1 MDLIEKNKRVIAD
14 KEVLRRFR
22 LTLSNNL
29 NVGKIL
35 YGKKPGIGIF
45 NHLFIEFHVFSFFRS
60 GVVYSTFRVGDQ
72 FQ

>member
-1 MDLIEKNKRVIAD
+1 MDLIEKNKRVIAA

-35 YGKKPGIGIF
+35 FGKKPGIGIF
-45 NHLFIEFHVFSFFRS
+45 NHLFIEFHVFSFFPS
-60 GVVYSTFRVGDQ
+60 GVLYITFRAGDQ